1 MKLNK
6 CFIGYF
12 LLIKREKDSIHD
24 LIRWL
29 LHFLGWFMI
38 ENPQWKWKRRKLFW
52 IVHIIQSVWIIYS
65 VTLTDHQFFFCLS
78 SSFFSLCIKCR
89 SPTVRVV
96 LNMISETVTIISH
109 FNHATVSFNGHIS
122 LSQNWRYRVHA
133 KKESKR
139 KKNEPI
145 NDSHRNANRKMN
157 REGQSTRQ

>member
-1 MKLNK
+1 MLYWIFSTDKEGERFNSWFNSLVAP
-6 CFIGYF
+6 FFGV
-12 LLIKREKDSIHD
+12 IHD
-24 LIRWL
+24 REPSMKMKKKKIILNRSHYSKCLNNL
-29 LHFLGWFMI
+29 LSDINWPSI
-38 ENPQWKWKRRKLFW
+38 
-52 IVHIIQSVWIIYS
+52 
-65 VTLTDHQFFFCLS
+65 FFCLS

-139 KKNEPI
+139 KKKW
-145 NDSHRNANRKMN
+145 AY
-157 REGQSTRQ
+157 QRQPPQCE